1 MHLNTRLH
9 SGFPPPL
16 RSSWNLLGQ
25 PSPWATVAWV
35 LRALFVCSRLFWFS
49 LFLAFLFFF
58 QIMASPGAGSWRHT
72 VLVVCEQVF
81 HRTASASQAADTPDP
96 KKSVGL
102 PSKPQNSLDQKL
114 FHLIEHTP
122 PIISLL
128 LNNHLYFSLTSG
140 GGGTGGRS
148 CLFCAILHLFNLY
161 TGHLY
166 FNVLA
171 CPLTPENA
179 TVRKRVFI
187 IWF

>member
-1 MHLNTRLH
+1 MGTE
-9 SGFPPPL
+9 S
-16 RSSWNLLGQ
+16 
-25 PSPWATVAWV
+25 
-35 LRALFVCSRLFWFS
+35 FVCLFTVV
-49 LFLAFLFFF
+49 LILIFFF
-58 QIMASPGAGSWRHT
+58 LRFCFSFKLWRHT

-81 HRTASASQAADTPDP
+81 HRTASASQAGDTTPDP

-128 LNNHLYFSLTSG
+128 LNNHLYFGLSSG

-148 CLFCAILHLFNLY
+148 CLFCAILHLFNLH
-161 TGHLY
+161 TGHLH